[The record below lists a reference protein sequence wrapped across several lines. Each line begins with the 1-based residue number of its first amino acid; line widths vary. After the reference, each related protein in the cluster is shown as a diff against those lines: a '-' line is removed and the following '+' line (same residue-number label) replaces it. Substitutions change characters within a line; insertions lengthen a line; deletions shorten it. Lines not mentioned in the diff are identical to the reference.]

1 MEREAI
7 PMKKTLVWLLALL
20 LTAALP
26 ASAAERFE
34 VTDGVYVALPDVFVA
49 YTRDSVQDK
58 QSDFLGVDVSLLTE
72 LMDEVGYCCALLH
85 GTHFSQCFF
94 SVTASI
100 FQDFADMPQER
111 LDAEYDALRR
121 RWSVPGYIAEPHTLT
136 SDGGVRWLAMRLYP
150 RAGYE
155 SRCLWRADTS
165 RSRRGGRWSS
175 PSCSRRKSI
184 PAGELETYDRG
195 RRDDHRARVGR
206 GFADHR
212 RRRHRAHPAGRGRH
226 RRAERCAGAKTGRT
240 LCRPRHICKKTHSRP
255 FPRI

>member
-1 MEREAI
+1 
-7 PMKKTLVWLLALL
+7 MKKTLVWLLALL

-111 LDAEYDALRR
+111 LDAEYDALR
-121 RWSVPGYIAEPHTLT
+121 E
-136 SDGGVRWLAMRLYP
+136 
-150 RAGYE
+150 
-155 SRCLWRADTS
+155 
-165 RSRRGGRWSS
+165 
-175 PSCSRRKSI
+175 
-184 PAGELETYDRG
+184 
-195 RRDDHRARVGR
+195 
-206 GFADHR
+206 
-212 RRRHRAHPAGRGRH
+212 
-226 RRAERCAGAKTGRT
+226 ERERTG
-240 LCRPRHICKKTHSRP
+240 
-255 FPRI
+255 